1 LTHAV
6 SAHEPVLLNE
16 VLEGLAIRSDGV
28 YVDGTYGRGG
38 HSAAILA
45 ALGPSGRLL
54 ALDKDPV
61 AVRDGQ
67 ERLQRVDARF
77 QIRHGGFEE
86 LRRHLEGWLGSR
98 LVNGL
103 LLDLGVSSPQL
114 DEAERGF
121 SFSKDGPLDMR
132 LNPEEGRSAAEWL
145 AQASV
150 PELARVLRRFGEE
163 PRARAIALA
172 VERARRAAPIQTTGE
187 LAEIVST
194 VYGPA
199 PSRRHPATRTFQAI
213 RIFLNGELA
222 ALSSGLQQAMEML
235 TSGGRLCVI
244 SFHSLEDR
252 VVKRFIRD
260 NAREDPVYR
269 GLPRIPPE
277 ARARLKPIGSQVRPG
292 DAEVAR
298 NPRSR
303 SAVLRIA
310 ERL

>member
-1 LTHAV
+1 V
-6 SAHEPVLLNE
+6 STHEPVLLRQ
-16 VLEGLAIRSDGV
+16 VLEGLAIVSTGV

-38 HSAAILA
+38 HSAAILDR
-45 ALGPSGRLL
+45 LGPEGRLL

-67 ERLQRVDARF
+67 ERLQDADARF

-86 LRRHLEGWLGSR
+86 LERHVEGWLGGQP
-98 LVNGL
+98 LNGV

-132 LNPEEGRSAAEWL
+132 LNPGEGCSAADWL
-145 AQASV
+145 AQVSV
-150 PELARVLRRFGEE
+150 PELARVLRKYGDE
-163 PRARAIALA
+163 PRARAIAMSVA
-172 VERARRAAPIQTTGE
+172 RARQAKPITTTGA
-187 LAEIVST
+187 LAGIVAA

-199 PSRRHPATRTFQAI
+199 PSRKHPATRTFQAI
-213 RIFLNGELA
+213 RIFINGELT
-222 ALSSGLQQAMEML
+222 ALSAGLEQAMAL
-235 TSGGRLCVI
+235 LGAGGRLCVI

-252 VVKRFIRD
+252 LVKRFMRD

-269 GLPRIPPE
+269 GLPEVPDW
-277 ARARLKPIGSQVRPG
+277 ARARLKTVGAQIRA
-292 DAEVAR
+292 DASEVAR
-298 NPRSR
+298 NPRAR
-303 SAVLRIA
+303 SAVLRVA